1 MCIHQSLVM
10 SRSSIVDYLQQ
21 NLPNGSP
28 RHKHVAYFY
37 CNDKKEMP
45 DSLVILGSI
54 LKQIVSSL
62 SDIPDKV
69 LSRFEQHKH
78 LGKPGVLHLEAIR
91 ELLIASIQQA
101 SLAVFILIDGLD
113 ECDMAIRAELLET
126 LMPLTLASGPIPSKM
141 AKICILSRPYDD
153 IREGL
158 ADKFLEIPILKA
170 DNKGDM
176 VKFLASRI
184 NSSRPLQES
193 LQTEPRL
200 RTQVIQVLV
209 NKAEG
214 V

>member
-1 MCIHQSLVM
+1 M
-10 SRSSIVDYLQQ
+10 DYLQE

-28 RHKHVAYFY
+28 RHNHVAYFY
-37 CNDKKEMP
+37 CNHDKKEML
-45 DSLVILGSI
+45 DTLVILGSI

-62 SDIPDKV
+62 PDIPDKV
-69 LSRFEQHKH
+69 LNRFEHHKH
-78 LGKPGVLHLEAIR
+78 LGKPGVLHLDAIR

-101 SLAVFILIDGLD
+101 SSAVFILIDGLD
-113 ECDMAIRAELLET
+113 ECDMAIRTELLET
-126 LMPLTLASGPIPSKM
+126 LIPLTLASGPIPSKM

-153 IREGL
+153 IRECL
-158 ADKFLEIPILKA
+158 TDKFLEIPILKA

-176 VKFLASRI
+176 VKFLISRI
-184 NSSRPLQES
+184 NSSRSLQEA